1 MEPSVTGMNSAERY
15 SEPTPGVP
23 HFGGTPPKLKTHPPL
38 VAMLM
43 GLPVKVFSVI
53 VVMSPELPAHAMAVR
68 FRPAL
73 MAMGMLMPVLVTMGL
88 LLARAVM
95 VGVLM
100 VVGMFMTMGMH
111 IAVLMVFLLCCT
123 SFKRQF
129 LTKTILSGLPLQSRV
144 RK

>member
-53 VVMSPELPAHAMAVR
+53 VVMSPKLPAHAMAVR

-73 MAMGMLMPVLVTMGL
+73 VAMGMLMPAVSVTIWVCSSP
-88 LLARAVM
+88 ARSWWVCSWSS
-95 VGVLM
+95 
-100 VVGMFMTMGMH
+100 MFMETGVH
-111 IAVLMVFLLCCT
+111 IAVPVFLDCRT
-123 SFKRQF
+123 
-129 LTKTILSGLPLQSRV
+129 
-144 RK
+144 

>member
-53 VVMSPELPAHAMAVR
+53 VVMSPAPRSCYGREIPTGPHGHGDAHARAR
-68 FRPAL
+68 DYGSAPRPR
-73 MAMGMLMPVLVTMGL
+73 GHG
-88 LLARAVM
+88 
-95 VGVLM
+95 GC
-100 VVGMFMTMGMH
+100 G
-111 IAVLMVFLLCCT
+111 
-123 SFKRQF
+123 S
-129 LTKTILSGLPLQSRV
+129 KTAEEAFFDWNDGRLE
-144 RK
+144 